1 MSTPGDENGQ
11 HGMTPQDFIAK
22 WRNGGDERR
31 DFQSFFDD
39 LCRLMNHPTPRE
51 ADPEHTWFTYEYGA
65 SKTTGGEGWA
75 DAWKR
80 GFFGFE
86 AKGTG
91 KDLARAYAQLK
102 MYADAL
108 ENPPLLIVS
117 DLQRFEIHTNFTNAV
132 KQVHRFTVE
141 DLANH
146 DTRRLLAAAF
156 NDPQQ
161 LRPGTTRAD
170 ITKEAAGKFATLAE
184 ALRKRGHEPHAVAH
198 FLNRLLFC
206 MFAEDIGLLP
216 DHIFSKLVRSVQDKP
231 NQFEAR
237 AAALFAA
244 MKGGGDFALTE
255 IEYFNGGL
263 FEDASTL
270 RLETAELATLDQAAR
285 LDWAEIDPS
294 IFGTLFERGLDPN
307 KRSQLGAHYTDP
319 DTIMKIV
326 GPVVVDPLLAE
337 WDNEKAAIAA
347 TLDKAKTRG
356 IPKAAQQRFNA
367 FLERLRGFRVLDP
380 ACGSG
385 NFLFVALRA
394 LKGLEA
400 RVLWE
405 GEALGLGRQAPSVG
419 PANVLGIELNEYAA
433 DLARLTVW
441 IGEIQ
446 WMIQNGYGVRRNPIL
461 QALGGIENRD
471 ALMNPDGTEA
481 AWPAAD
487 VIVGNP
493 PFIGVSRKR
502 RELGDAYVE
511 QIEQVYGRRVPGAA
525 DFVCYWFEK
534 SNDAIKAGKTQRAG
548 LVATNSIRGGA
559 NREVL
564 KHAAETARIFEAWAD
579 EPWTNEGAAVRV
591 SLVCF
596 GNSRQAARLD
606 GGQVGEIYPDL
617 SASNG
622 EGGAVNLT
630 LARPLAQNANTSFQG
645 SSKKASFDIP
655 GAMAR
660 AWLALPNPNGRPNA
674 DVVRP
679 WSNGI
684 MLARRASDT
693 WIIDFGVEM
702 PEAQAAMY
710 EAAYQYALEHVKPER
725 DKNNREAYRKYWWRH
740 AEPRPTLRRELA
752 KYSRYIAT
760 VAHSQHR
767 FFVWLPTTVCP
778 DQALIVVARDDDAM
792 FGVLHSRL
800 HELWSLRLGTSI
812 GVGNDPRYTPTT
824 TFGTFPFPEGLT
836 PDISAQ
842 NYAENPHAQVIGDA
856 ARALVEARDRWLNPP
871 EWVNWECTP
880 EEVAAGFPARPVAKP
895 GHEAALKKRT
905 LTNLYNERPAWLD
918 MLHRALD
925 KAVASAYGWEWPLTD
940 NEILRRLFELN
951 QQRSR
956 EERAPPVLLP
966 ASAVVHVQGMT
977 RFAAFT
983 WRTPDGIAWLEDG
996 YLDPYGSPSPQ
1007 FHRVAGRVKAIAGGY
1022 SVSGPNG
1029 EALFYSQ
1036 PEVAQDA
1043 RRCPPE
1049 WLRQHAALEAMLT
1062 ERGTTWAAEAKR
1074 VSVELAD
1081 ELSRAED

>member
-1 MSTPGDENGQ
+1 
-11 HGMTPQDFIAK
+11 MTPQDFITK

-39 LCRLMNHPTPRE
+39 LCRLFGHPTPRE
-51 ADPEHTWFTYEYGA
+51 ADPEHKWFTYEYGA
-65 SKTTGGEGWA
+65 SKTSGGEGWA

-91 KDLARAYAQLK
+91 KDLGKAYAQLK

-132 KQVHRFTVE
+132 KQVHRFTVD

-161 LRPGTTRAD
+161 LRPGTSRAD
-170 ITKEAAGKFATLAE
+170 ITKEAAAKFATLAD

-231 NQFEAR
+231 DQFEAR
-237 AAALFAA
+237 AAALFEA
-244 MKGGGDFALTE
+244 MKDGGDFALTE

-270 RLETAELATLDQAAR
+270 RLEAAELATLDAAAR

-337 WDNEKAAIAA
+337 WETEKAAIAA
-347 TLDKAKTRG
+347 TLDKAKTKG
-356 IPKAAQQRFNA
+356 IPNAAQQRFNS
-367 FLERLRGFRVLDP
+367 FLERLRAFRVLDP

-385 NFLFVALRA
+385 NFLFLALRA

-400 RVLWE
+400 RVLLE

-461 QALGGIENRD
+461 QALGGIEKRD
-471 ALMNPDGTEA
+471 ALINPDGTEA

-493 PFIGVSRKR
+493 PFLGNKKMVG
-502 RELGDAYVE
+502 ELGRGYADAVRAAYA
-511 QIEQVYGRRVPGAA
+511 GRVPGGA

-534 SNDAIKAGKTQRAG
+534 SNDAIKAGHTLRAG
-548 LVATNSIRGGA
+548 LVATNSIRGGV

-564 KHAAETARIFEAWAD
+564 RHTTEASRIFEAWDD
-579 EPWTNEGAAVRV
+579 EEWINEGAAVRV

-596 GNSRQAARLD
+596 GQSEQGAVLD
-606 GGQVGEIYPDL
+606 GKSVDEIFADL
-617 SASNG
+617 TAG
-622 EGGAVNLT
+622 CGAEGSGDLT
-630 LARPLAQNANTSFQG
+630 KA
-645 SSKKASFDIP
+645 KKLEENRGVAFMGITQSGPFDIE
-655 GAMAR
+655 GDIAR
-660 AWLALPNPNGRPNA
+660 ELLQHPNPNGRPNA
-674 DVVRP
+674 DVLRP
-679 WSNGI
+679 YFNGQD
-684 MLARRASDT
+684 LSKRPSGH
-693 WIIDFGVEM
+693 WIVNFGTMSEH
-702 PEAQAAMY
+702 EAAMY
-710 EAAYQYALEHVKPER
+710 EAPFHHALSSIKPAR
-725 DKNNREAYRKYWWRH
+725 QKSKTPSNREKWWIFER
-740 AEPRPTLRRELA
+740 PRPEMFAALSNLP
-752 KYSRYIAT
+752 RYAAT
-760 VAHSQHR
+760 VAVSKHSIWS
-767 FFVWLPTTVCP
+767 FLPTQILP
-778 DQALIVVARDDDAM
+778 DHALIVVARDDDTSL
-792 FGVLHSRL
+792 GILHSRF
-800 HELWSLRLGTSI
+800 HESWALRMGTSLE
-812 GVGNDPRYTPTT
+812 DRPRYTPST
-824 TFGTFPFPEGLT
+824 TFETFPFPAGLT
-836 PDISAQ
+836 PDIPAQ
-842 NYAENPHAQVIGDA
+842 DYAENPYAKSIGDA

-871 EWVNWECTP
+871 EWVDWERTP

-925 KAVASAYGWEWPLTD
+925 EAVAAAYGWEWPLTED
-940 NEILRRLFELN
+940 EILRRLFELN
-951 QQRSR
+951 QARSG
-956 EERAPPVLLP
+956 A
-966 ASAVVHVQGMT
+966 
-977 RFAAFT
+977 
-983 WRTPDGIAWLEDG
+983 
-996 YLDPYGSPSPQ
+996 
-1007 FHRVAGRVKAIAGGY
+1007 
-1022 SVSGPNG
+1022 
-1029 EALFYSQ
+1029 
-1036 PEVAQDA
+1036 
-1043 RRCPPE
+1043 
-1049 WLRQHAALEAMLT
+1049 
-1062 ERGTTWAAEAKR
+1062 
-1074 VSVELAD
+1074 
-1081 ELSRAED
+1081 

>member
-1 MSTPGDENGQ
+1 
-11 HGMTPQDFIAK
+11 MTPQDFIAK

-39 LCRLMNHPTPRE
+39 LCRLLGHPTPRE
-51 ADPEHTWFTYEYGA
+51 ADPEHKWFTYEYGA
-65 SKTTGGEGWA
+65 SKTSGGEGWA

-91 KDLARAYAQLK
+91 KDLAKAYAQLK

-108 ENPPLLIVS
+108 ENPPLLIVC

-146 DTRRLLAAAF
+146 ETRRLLAAAF

-231 NQFEAR
+231 DQFEAR

-255 IEYFNGGL
+255 IEHFNGGL

-270 RLETAELATLDQAAR
+270 RLEAPELATLDQAAR
-285 LDWAEIDPS
+285 LDWSEIDPS

-471 ALMNPDGTEA
+471 ALRNRDGTEA
-481 AWPAAD
+481 MWPAAD

-493 PFIGVSRKR
+493 PFVGNRKMVGELGRAYADAVRDLYEGRVSRS
-502 RELGDAYVE
+502 
-511 QIEQVYGRRVPGAA
+511 A
-525 DFVCYWFEK
+525 DFVCFWFAK
-534 SNDAIKAGKTQRAG
+534 ADDAIRSGATQRAG

-564 KHAAETARIFEAWAD
+564 DRVLEQSRIFEAWSD
-579 EPWTNEGAAVRV
+579 EAWVNEGAAVRV
-591 SLVCF
+591 SLICF
-596 GNSRQAARLD
+596 GHSTQGAQLD
-606 GGQVGEIYPDL
+606 GGPVETITSSLVELVHHDIAKAGTLAQNVGRGFQGVTP
-617 SASNG
+617 SASLQRKRREELGLPEASFNLSGDKARSILREPSSPRG
-622 EGGAVNLT
+622 EPMSAVVRPYWIADDIT
-630 LARPLAQNANTSFQG
+630 ARPLDRFIVNFE
-645 SSKKASFDIP
+645 DRDE
-655 GAMAR
+655 GAAAMFERPFAEIAPVQLHR
-660 AWLALPNPNGRPNA
+660 AH
-674 DVVRP
+674 
-679 WSNGI
+679 
-684 MLARRASDT
+684 ARRNL
-693 WIIDFGVEM
+693 GY
-702 PEAQAAMY
+702 P
-710 EAAYQYALEHVKPER
+710 
-725 DKNNREAYRKYWWRH
+725 WWWLLW
-740 AEPRPTLRRELA
+740 PRPVMFKALRELP
-752 KYSRYIAT
+752 RYIVIPRVSKHHLCAWAPAG
-760 VAHSQHR
+760 VA
-767 FFVWLPTTVCP
+767 PG
-778 DQALIVVARDDDAM
+778 DALVVVARDDDTAM
-792 FGVLHSRL
+792 GILQSRI
-800 HELWSLRLGTSI
+800 HEVWALRQGTSLE
-812 GVGNDPRYTPTT
+812 DRPRYTHTT
-824 TFGTFPFPEGLT
+824 SFETFAFPDGLT
-836 PDISAQ
+836 PDIPAQ
-842 NYAENPHAQVIGDA
+842 GYADNPHALAIAAA

-871 EWVNWECTP
+871 EWVNWERTP
-880 EEVAAGFPARPVAKP
+880 EEEAAGFPARPVAKP
-895 GHEAALKKRT
+895 GHEAALKRRT
-905 LTNLYNERPAWLD
+905 LTNLYNERPAWLA
-918 MLHRALD
+918 MLHRTLD
-925 KAVASAYGWEWPLTD
+925 EAVAAAYGWEWPLTD
-940 NEILRRLFELN
+940 DEILRRLFELN
-951 QQRSR
+951 QARS
-956 EERAPPVLLP
+956 
-966 ASAVVHVQGMT
+966 
-977 RFAAFT
+977 AA
-983 WRTPDGIAWLEDG
+983 
-996 YLDPYGSPSPQ
+996 GS
-1007 FHRVAGRVKAIAGGY
+1007 
-1022 SVSGPNG
+1022 
-1029 EALFYSQ
+1029 
-1036 PEVAQDA
+1036 
-1043 RRCPPE
+1043 
-1049 WLRQHAALEAMLT
+1049 
-1062 ERGTTWAAEAKR
+1062 
-1074 VSVELAD
+1074 
-1081 ELSRAED
+1081 

>member
-1 MSTPGDENGQ
+1 
-11 HGMTPQDFIAK
+11 MTPQEFIAK

-39 LCRLMNHPTPRE
+39 LCRLLGHPTPRE

-91 KDLARAYAQLK
+91 KDLGKAYAQLK

-161 LRPGTTRAD
+161 LRPGTSRAD
-170 ITKEAAGKFATLAE
+170 ITKEAAAKFATLAD

-231 NQFEAR
+231 DQFEAR

-244 MKGGGDFALTE
+244 MKDGGDFALTE
-255 IEYFNGGL
+255 IEHFNGGL

-270 RLETAELATLDQAAR
+270 RLETLELATLDAAAR

-337 WDNEKAAIAA
+337 WETEKAAIAA
-347 TLDKAKTRG
+347 TLDKAKTKG

-367 FLERLRGFRVLDP
+367 FLERLRAFRVLDP

-385 NFLFVALRA
+385 NFLFLALRA

-405 GEALGLGRQAPSVG
+405 GEALGLGRQAPSVS
-419 PANVLGIELNEYAA
+419 PANILGIELNEYAA

-493 PFIGVSRKR
+493 PFIGDKKMIG
-502 RELGDAYVE
+502 ELGADYTA
-511 QIEQVYGRRVPGAA
+511 QVRAMFAGRVPGSA

-534 SNDAIKAGKTQRAG
+534 ANDAIKAGQTQRTG
-548 LVATNSIRGGA
+548 LVATQSIRNGA
-559 NREVL
+559 SRDVL
-564 KHAAETARIFEAWAD
+564 KHATETARIFEAWAD

-596 GNSRQAARLD
+596 GHSTQGAKLD
-606 GGQVGEIYPDL
+606 GQPVAVIHADL
-617 SASNG
+617 SAVDG
-622 EGGAVNLT
+622 LDLT
-630 LARPLAQNANTSFQG
+630 KSARLPANRGRAFQG
-645 SSKKASFDIP
+645 TKKVGSFDVP
-655 GAMAR
+655 GGEAR
-660 AWLALPNPNGRPNA
+660 RWLKLPNPNGRPTAEVVKPSWNGL
-674 DVVRP
+674 DV
-679 WSNGI
+679 S
-684 MLARRASDT
+684 RRARDV
-693 WIIDFGVEM
+693 WIVDFGTNMAEM
-702 PEAQAAMY
+702 DASLY
-710 EAAYQYALEHVKPER
+710 EAPFAHVVEHVKAER
-725 DKNNREAYRKYWWRH
+725 VKNRRESRAKYWWRH
-740 AEPRPTLRRELA
+740 GDAQPAMRAAISGLP
-752 KYSRYIAT
+752 RYIT
-760 VAHSQHR
+760 TPEVSKHR
-767 FFVWLPTTVCP
+767 VFVWANAAISP
-778 DQALIVVARDDDAM
+778 DSKLMVIARDDDAM
-792 FGVLHSRL
+792 FGVLSSRFHEVWALANGSL
-800 HELWSLRLGTSI
+800 H

-824 TFGTFPFPEGLT
+824 TFETFPFPEGLT

-842 NYAENPHAQVIGDA
+842 GCAENPHAVAIADA
-856 ARALVEARDRWLNPP
+856 SRALVEARDRWLNPP
-871 EWVNWECTP
+871 EWVDWERTQ
-880 EEVAAGFPARPVAKP
+880 EEVAAGFPARPVARP

-918 MLHRALD
+918 MLHRSLD
-925 KAVASAYGWEWPLTD
+925 EAVAAAYGWEWPMTD
-940 NEILRRLFELN
+940 DEILRRLFALN
-951 QQRSR
+951 QLRS
-956 EERAPPVLLP
+956 
-966 ASAVVHVQGMT
+966 Q
-977 RFAAFT
+977 
-983 WRTPDGIAWLEDG
+983 
-996 YLDPYGSPSPQ
+996 
-1007 FHRVAGRVKAIAGGY
+1007 
-1022 SVSGPNG
+1022 
-1029 EALFYSQ
+1029 
-1036 PEVAQDA
+1036 
-1043 RRCPPE
+1043 
-1049 WLRQHAALEAMLT
+1049 
-1062 ERGTTWAAEAKR
+1062 
-1074 VSVELAD
+1074 
-1081 ELSRAED
+1081 

>member
-1 MSTPGDENGQ
+1 
-11 HGMTPQDFIAK
+11 MTPQDFIAK

-39 LCRLMNHPTPRE
+39 LCRLMGHPTPRE

-91 KDLARAYAQLK
+91 KDLGKAYAQLK

-161 LRPGTTRAD
+161 LRPGTSRAD
-170 ITKEAAGKFATLAE
+170 ITKEAAAKFATLAD

-231 NQFEAR
+231 DQFEAR

-244 MKGGGDFALTE
+244 MKDGGDFALTE
-255 IEYFNGGL
+255 IEHFNGGL

-270 RLETAELATLDQAAR
+270 RLEAPELATLDAAAR

-337 WDNEKAAIAA
+337 WDTEKAAIAA
-347 TLDKAKTRG
+347 TLDKAKTKG

-367 FLERLRGFRVLDP
+367 FLERLRAFRVLDP

-385 NFLFVALRA
+385 NFLFLALRA

-405 GEALGLGRQAPSVG
+405 GEALGLGRQAPSVS

-461 QALGGIENRD
+461 QALGGIERRD

-564 KHAAETARIFEAWAD
+564 KHAGETSRIFEAWAD

-596 GNSRQAARLD
+596 GNSQQAARLD

-630 LARPLAQNANTSFQG
+630 LAKPLAQNANTSFQG
-645 SSKKASFDIP
+645 SSKKASFDVP

-660 AWLALPNPNGRPNA
+660 DWLRLPNPNGRPTA

-679 WSNGI
+679 WSNGL

-710 EAAYQYALEHVKPER
+710 EAPYQYSLEHVKPER

-760 VAHSQHR
+760 VAHSLHR
-767 FFVWLPTTVCP
+767 FFVWLPVAVCP
-778 DQALIVVARDDDAM
+778 DQALIVVVRDDDTAM
-792 FGVLHSRL
+792 GVLHSRF
-800 HELWSLRLGTSI
+800 HEVWALRQGTSLE
-812 GVGNDPRYTPTT
+812 DRPRYTPTT
-824 TFGTFPFPEGLT
+824 TFETFPFPEGLT
-836 PDISAQ
+836 PDIPAQ
-842 NYAENPHAQVIGDA
+842 DYAENPHAQAIGDA
-856 ARALVEARDRWLNPP
+856 ARTLVEARDRWLNPP
-871 EWVNWECTP
+871 EWVDWERTP

-918 MLHRALD
+918 MLHRSLD
-925 KAVASAYGWEWPLTD
+925 EAVAVAYGWEWPLTD
-940 NEILRRLFELN
+940 DEILRRLFELN
-951 QQRSR
+951 QAR
-956 EERAPPVLLP
+956 
-966 ASAVVHVQGMT
+966 
-977 RFAAFT
+977 
-983 WRTPDGIAWLEDG
+983 
-996 YLDPYGSPSPQ
+996 
-1007 FHRVAGRVKAIAGGY
+1007 
-1022 SVSGPNG
+1022 SVSSNTGR
-1029 EALFYSQ
+1029 
-1036 PEVAQDA
+1036 AQT
-1043 RRCPPE
+1043 PIS
-1049 WLRQHAALEAMLT
+1049 AMP
-1062 ERGTTWAAEAKR
+1062 
-1074 VSVELAD
+1074 SCC
-1081 ELSRAED
+1081 

>member
-1 MSTPGDENGQ
+1 
-11 HGMTPQDFIAK
+11 MTPQDFIAK

-51 ADPEHTWFTYEYGA
+51 ADPEHKWFTYEYGA
-65 SKTTGGEGWA
+65 SKTSGGEGWA

-141 DLANH
+141 DLASH
-146 DTRRLLAAAF
+146 ETRRLLAAAF

-161 LRPGTTRAD
+161 LRPGTSRAD

-231 NQFEAR
+231 EQFEAR

-244 MKGGGDFALTE
+244 MKDGGDFALND
-255 IEYFNGGL
+255 IAHFNGGL

-270 RLETAELATLDQAAR
+270 RLEVAELATLGEASR
-285 LDWAEIDPS
+285 LDWSEIDPS

-326 GPVVVDPLLAE
+326 GPVVVEPLLAE
-337 WDNEKAAIAA
+337 WETEKAAIAA
-347 TLDKAKTRG
+347 TLDKAKTKG

-367 FLERLRGFRVLDP
+367 FLERLREFRVLDP

-385 NFLFVALRA
+385 NFLFLALRA
-394 LKGLEA
+394 LKGLES

-405 GEALGLGRQAPSVG
+405 GEALGLPRQVPSVG

-446 WMIQNGYGVRRNPIL
+446 WMIQNGFGVRTNPVL

-471 ALMNPDGTEA
+471 ALMNQDGTEA
-481 AWPAAD
+481 AWPVAD

-493 PFIGVSRKR
+493 PFLGTKKQWG
-502 RELGDAYVE
+502 ELGREYTDRMRALYS
-511 QIEQVYGRRVPGAA
+511 GRVPGFA
-525 DFVCYWFEK
+525 DLVCYWFEK
-534 SNDAIKAGKTQRAG
+534 STDAIKAGQTQRVG

-564 KHAAETARIFEAWAD
+564 KHATDATRIFEARSD

-591 SLVCF
+591 SLDCY
-596 GNSRQAARLD
+596 GNSTQGAQLD
-606 GGQVGEIYPDL
+606 GQPVAEIFADL
-617 SASNG
+617 TASDG
-622 EGGAVNLT
+622 AGGGVDLT
-630 LARPLAQNANTSFQG
+630 RAAKLPENAGAAFVATV
-645 SSKKASFDIP
+645 KAGPFDIP
-655 GAMAR
+655 GATAR
-660 AWLALPNPNGRPNA
+660 EWLKLPNPNGRPNA

-679 WSNGI
+679 WANG
-684 MLARRASDT
+684 MDMTRRSSDT
-693 WIIDFGVEM
+693 WIIDYGVDTQ
-702 PEAQAAMY
+702 EAGAALY
-710 EAAYQYALEHVKPER
+710 ETPYRHVAEHVRPMRAANK
-725 DKNNREAYRKYWWRH
+725 RETYRTRWWRM
-740 AEPRPTLRRELA
+740 AEPIPKMRAALA
-752 KYSRYIAT
+752 GLTRYIAT
-760 VAHSQHR
+760 PVLAKHR
-767 FFVWLPTTVCP
+767 LFVWVDAGILA
-778 DQALIVVARDDDAM
+778 DHQLIAIARDDDTVL
-792 FGVLHSRL
+792 GVLHSRF
-800 HELWSLRLGTSI
+800 HELWALRMGTSLE
-812 GVGNDPRYTPTT
+812 DRPRYTPTT
-824 TFGTFPFPEGLT
+824 TFETFPFPEGLT
-836 PDISAQ
+836 PDIPAQ
-842 NYAENPHAQVIGDA
+842 DYAENPHAVAIADA

-871 EWVNWECTP
+871 EWVDWQRTP

-925 KAVASAYGWEWPLTD
+925 EAVAAAYGWEWPLTD
-940 NEILRRLFELN
+940 DEILRRLFELN
-951 QQRSR
+951 QA
-956 EERAPPVLLP
+956 RAN
-966 ASAVVHVQGMT
+966 
-977 RFAAFT
+977 R
-983 WRTPDGIAWLEDG
+983 RK
-996 YLDPYGSPSPQ
+996 GS
-1007 FHRVAGRVKAIAGGY
+1007 
-1022 SVSGPNG
+1022 
-1029 EALFYSQ
+1029 
-1036 PEVAQDA
+1036 
-1043 RRCPPE
+1043 
-1049 WLRQHAALEAMLT
+1049 
-1062 ERGTTWAAEAKR
+1062 
-1074 VSVELAD
+1074 
-1081 ELSRAED
+1081 

>member
-1 MSTPGDENGQ
+1 MATLGYANG
-11 HGMTPQDFIAK
+11 GEPMTPQDFIAK

-39 LCRLMNHPTPRE
+39 LCRLLGHPTPRE
-51 ADPEHTWFTYEYGA
+51 ADPEHKWFTYEYGA
-65 SKTTGGEGWA
+65 SKTSGGEGWA

-91 KDLARAYAQLK
+91 KDLAKAYAQLK

-108 ENPPLLIVS
+108 ENPPLLIVC

-231 NQFEAR
+231 DQFEAR

-255 IEYFNGGL
+255 IEHFNGGL

-270 RLETAELATLDQAAR
+270 RLEAPELATLDAAAR

-337 WDNEKAAIAA
+337 WEAEKAAIAA
-347 TLDKAKTRG
+347 SLDKAKTKG

-367 FLERLRGFRVLDP
+367 FLERLRAFRVLDP

-385 NFLFVALRA
+385 NFLFLALRA

-405 GEALGLGRQAPSVG
+405 GEALGLGRQAPSVS

-471 ALMNPDGTEA
+471 ALLNQDGTEA
-481 AWPAAD
+481 VWPAAD

-493 PFIGVSRKR
+493 PFIGDKKMIG
-502 RELGDAYVE
+502 ELGADYTA
-511 QIEQVYGRRVPGAA
+511 QVRAMFAGRVPGSA

-534 SNDAIKAGKTQRAG
+534 ANDAIKAGQTQRAG

-564 KHAAETARIFEAWAD
+564 KHAAETTRIFHAWDD
-579 EPWTNEGAAVRV
+579 EDWTNEGAAVRV
-591 SLVCF
+591 SLVCY
-596 GNSRQAARLD
+596 GHSNQGAKLD
-606 GGQVGEIYPDL
+606 GQAVGEIFADL
-617 SASNG
+617 TSSDGLGGGVDTTNASALLANG
-622 EGGAVNLT
+622 K
-630 LARPLAQNANTSFQG
+630 RSFQG
-645 SSKKASFDIP
+645 SVKVGDFDI
-655 GAMAR
+655 AEQT
-660 AWLALPNPNGRPNA
+660 AWEWLRQPNA
-674 DVVRP
+674 TAGPNSDVLRP
-679 WSNGI
+679 LFNAKDITSRPRGV
-684 MLARRASDT
+684 
-693 WIIDFGVEM
+693 WIIDFNERTEK
-702 PEAQAAMY
+702 EACGY
-710 EAAYQYALEHVKPER
+710 ELPFAHVAEHVRPVRATNKDEGR
-725 DKNNREAYRKYWWRH
+725 RKRWWLHGRVGTEIR
-740 AEPRPTLRRELA
+740 AATAGLRRVAITPRVA
-752 KYSRYIAT
+752 KHRLFVWGHPRSYYDDAT
-760 VAHSQHR
+760 VS
-767 FFVWLPTTVCP
+767 
-778 DQALIVVARDDDAM
+778 IARDDDTT
-792 FGVLHSRL
+792 FGVLHSHI
-800 HELWSLRLGTSI
+800 HEAWALRMGTSLE
-812 GVGNDPRYTPTT
+812 DRPRYTPST
-824 TFGTFPFPEGLT
+824 TFETFPFPEGLT
-836 PDISAQ
+836 PDIPAQ
-842 NYAENPHAQVIGDA
+842 DYAENPHAVAIGDA

-871 EWVNWECTP
+871 EWVDWERTP

-918 MLHRALD
+918 MLHRSLD
-925 KAVASAYGWEWPLTD
+925 EAVAAAYGWEWPLTD
-940 NEILRRLFELN
+940 DEILRRLFELN
-951 QQRSR
+951 QARSN
-956 EERAPPVLLP
+956 A
-966 ASAVVHVQGMT
+966 
-977 RFAAFT
+977 
-983 WRTPDGIAWLEDG
+983 
-996 YLDPYGSPSPQ
+996 
-1007 FHRVAGRVKAIAGGY
+1007 
-1022 SVSGPNG
+1022 
-1029 EALFYSQ
+1029 
-1036 PEVAQDA
+1036 
-1043 RRCPPE
+1043 
-1049 WLRQHAALEAMLT
+1049 
-1062 ERGTTWAAEAKR
+1062 
-1074 VSVELAD
+1074 
-1081 ELSRAED
+1081 

>member
-1 MSTPGDENGQ
+1 MAPPGDANG
-11 HGMTPQDFIAK
+11 GEPMTPQDFIAK

-65 SKTTGGEGWA
+65 SKTSGGEGWA

-80 GFFGFE
+80 GYFGFE

-91 KDLARAYAQLK
+91 KDLGKAYAQLK

-146 DTRRLLAAAF
+146 ETRRLLAAAF

-170 ITKEAAGKFATLAE
+170 ITKEAAAKFATLAD

-216 DHIFSKLVRSVQDKP
+216 GHIFSKLVSSVQDKP
-231 NQFEAR
+231 DQFEAR
-237 AAALFAA
+237 AGALFAA
-244 MKGGGDFALTE
+244 MKDGGDFALND
-255 IEYFNGGL
+255 IAHFNGGL

-270 RLETAELATLDQAAR
+270 RLEASELATLDQAAR
-285 LDWAEIDPS
+285 LDWSEIDPS

-326 GPVVVDPLLAE
+326 GPVVIDPLLTE
-337 WDNEKAAIAA
+337 WEGEKAAIAA
-347 TLDKAKTRG
+347 ALDKSKAKG

-367 FLERLRGFRVLDP
+367 FLERLREFRVLDP

-385 NFLFVALRA
+385 NFLFLALRA
-394 LKGLEA
+394 LKGLES

-405 GEALGLGRQAPSVG
+405 GEALGLGRQVPSVG

-502 RELGDAYVE
+502 RELGAAYVE

-534 SNDAIKAGKTQRAG
+534 STDAIKAGQTQRVG

-564 KHAAETARIFEAWAD
+564 KHATGATRIFEAWAD

-606 GGQVGEIYPDL
+606 GVQVGEIYPDL

-710 EAAYQYALEHVKPER
+710 EAAYQYALEHIKPER

-752 KYSRYIAT
+752 KCSRYIAT

-792 FGVLHSRL
+792 FGVLHSRI
-800 HELWSLRLGTSI
+800 HELWALRMGTSLE
-812 GVGNDPRYTPTT
+812 DRPRYTPTT
-824 TFGTFPFPEGLT
+824 TFETFPFPEGLT
-836 PDISAQ
+836 PDIPAQ
-842 NYAENPHAQVIGDA
+842 DYAGNPHAKAIGDA

-918 MLHRALD
+918 MLHRSLD
-925 KAVASAYGWEWPLTD
+925 EAVASAYGWEWPLTD
-940 NEILRRLFELN
+940 DEILRRLFDLN

-956 EERAPPVLLP
+956 KENAPPVLLP

-1007 FHRVAGRVKAIAGGY
+1007 FHRVAGKVKAIGGGY
-1022 SVSGPNG
+1022 SVSGPKG
-1029 EALFYSQ
+1029 DALFFSQ

-1049 WLRQHAALEAMLT
+1049 LLRAHAVLEAMLS
-1062 ERGTTWAAEAKR
+1062 ERGTTWAAEANR
-1074 VSVELAD
+1074 LSVELAD
-1081 ELSRAED
+1081 ELGRAED

>member
-1 MSTPGDENGQ
+1 
-11 HGMTPQDFIAK
+11 MTPQDFIAK
-22 WRNGGDERR
+22 WKNGGDERR

-91 KDLARAYAQLK
+91 KDLGRAYAQLK

-146 DTRRLLAAAF
+146 ETRRLLAAAF

-161 LRPGTTRAD
+161 LRPGVTRAD

-231 NQFEAR
+231 DQFEAR
-237 AAALFAA
+237 TAALFAA
-244 MKGGGDFALTE
+244 MKDGGDFALND
-255 IEYFNGGL
+255 IAHFNGGL
-263 FEDASTL
+263 FEDAATL
-270 RLETAELATLDQAAR
+270 RLEPAELATLDEAAR
-285 LDWAEIDPS
+285 LDWSEIDPS

-326 GPVVVDPLLAE
+326 GPVVVSPLLAE
-337 WDNEKAAIAA
+337 WEAEKAGIA
-347 TLDKAKTRG
+347 TMLDKAKTKG

-367 FLERLRGFRVLDP
+367 FLERLRAFRVLDP

-385 NFLFVALRA
+385 NFLFLALRS
-394 LKGLEA
+394 LKDLEA

-405 GEALGLGRQAPSVG
+405 GETLGLGRQAPSVG

-446 WMIQNGYGVRRNPIL
+446 WMVQNGYGVRRNPIL

-493 PFIGVSRKR
+493 PFIGDKKMIG
-502 RELGDAYVE
+502 ELGADYAG
-511 QIEQVYGRRVPGAA
+511 QVRKTYAGRVPGGA

-534 SNDAIKAGKTQRAG
+534 SNDAIQEGRTQRVG
-548 LVATNSIRGGA
+548 LVATQSIRNGA
-559 NREVL
+559 SRDVL
-564 KHAAETARIFEAWAD
+564 KHAADTSRIFEAWAD
-579 EPWTNEGAAVRV
+579 EPWSNEGAAVRV

-596 GNSRQAARLD
+596 GHSEQIARLD
-606 GGQVGEIYPDL
+606 GQAVTVIHADL
-617 SASNG
+617 SAV
-622 EGGAVNLT
+622 EGLDLT
-630 LARPLAQNANTSFQG
+630 TVGRIAENRGCVFQG
-645 SSKKASFDIP
+645 LKKV
-655 GAMAR
+655 GAFEMDGNAAR
-660 AWLALPNPNGRPNA
+660 EMLKLPNPNGRPNA
-674 DVVRP
+674 DVLRP
-679 WSNGI
+679 WWNG
-684 MLARRASDT
+684 LDVARRDRDM
-693 WIIDFGVEM
+693 WIIDFGANTPLEVAALYEGPFAHVVEFVK
-702 PEAQAAMY
+702 PARDTNNDASRRANWWRFGRSGADVRAAMKG
-710 EAAYQYALEHVKPER
+710 L
-725 DKNNREAYRKYWWRH
+725 D
-740 AEPRPTLRRELA
+740 
-752 KYSRYIAT
+752 RYIT
-760 VAHSQHR
+760 TPEVSKYR
-767 FFVWLPTTVCP
+767 VFVWADAAVSP
-778 DQALIVVARDDDAM
+778 DSKLMVIARDDDTM
-792 FGVLHSRL
+792 FGVLSSRIHEVWALANGSL
-800 HELWSLRLGTSI
+800 H
-812 GVGNDPRYTPTT
+812 GVGNDPRYTPST
-824 TFGTFPFPEGLT
+824 TFETFPFPEGLT
-836 PDISAQ
+836 PDIPAQ
-842 NYAENPHAQVIGDA
+842 DYAANPHAQAIAAA

-871 EWVNWECTP
+871 EWVDWERTP
-880 EEVAAGFPARPVAKP
+880 EEEAAGFPARPVAKP
-895 GHEAALKKRT
+895 GKAADLKKRT

-918 MLHRALD
+918 MFHRNLD
-925 KAVASAYGWEWPLTD
+925 AAVAAAYGWEWPLTD
-940 NEILRRLFELN
+940 DEILRRLFELN
-951 QQRSR
+951 QTHSR
-956 EERAPPVLLP
+956 
-966 ASAVVHVQGMT
+966 T
-977 RFAAFT
+977 
-983 WRTPDGIAWLEDG
+983 
-996 YLDPYGSPSPQ
+996 
-1007 FHRVAGRVKAIAGGY
+1007 
-1022 SVSGPNG
+1022 VS
-1029 EALFYSQ
+1029 
-1036 PEVAQDA
+1036 
-1043 RRCPPE
+1043 
-1049 WLRQHAALEAMLT
+1049 
-1062 ERGTTWAAEAKR
+1062 
-1074 VSVELAD
+1074 
-1081 ELSRAED
+1081 